1 VSDDRQVDGIGA
13 SDGIAQGPA
22 RWVRTESD
30 VESFGE
36 GCVLLARMT
45 SPDWVGVY
53 QRASAVVTAE
63 GGMLCHAAIV
73 AREEGI
79 PAVVGIGAAIDG
91 IANDQTVSVNGTEG
105 IVTVHSSQHTNER
118 QR

>member
-1 VSDDRQVDGIGA
+1 MEERALSDDGQMDGIGA
-13 SDGIAQGPA
+13 SDGMAQGPA

-30 VESFGE
+30 VDMFDE

-45 SPDWVGVY
+45 SPDWLAVY
-53 QRASAVVTAE
+53 QRAAAVVTAE

-79 PAVVGIGAAIDG
+79 PAVVGLGAAIDG
-91 IANDQTVSVNGTEG
+91 IRNGQTVSVNGTQG
-105 IVTVHSSQHTNER
+105 NVTVYSS
-118 QR
+118 